1 MIVLALDGSL
11 GGFSA
16 AVARDGTIAAHVH
29 EHGNVALE
37 LGLSSVARA
46 MQTAGVSAD
55 RLDRIAVG
63 SGPGTFTGL
72 RIAITYAKAL
82 AQAWGRPLTAVS
94 SFDALEYG
102 TAFQTVLSVVTG
114 RPGVVS
120 VRFRDDT
127 AVRRASGR
135 IDDVLDR
142 LLSTLPHRLP
152 VAGAAQ
158 DVLAALSERGIVAQ
172 PVPSQFPAAAAI
184 ALLAQDLPPCGV
196 HAVVA
201 DYGELPAARPAA
213 SLRR

>member
-1 MIVLALDGSL
+1 MIVLALDGAL

-16 AVARDGTIAAHVH
+16 AVAGDGTVAAYVH

-37 LGLSSVARA
+37 LGLSSVAGA
-46 MQTAGVSAD
+46 MQTAGVTAD

-72 RIAITYAKAL
+72 RIAIAYAKAL

-102 TAFQTVLSVVTG
+102 TAFESVLSVVTG

-120 VRFRDDT
+120 VRFRDNAT
-127 AVRRASGR
+127 VRRASGG
-135 IDDVLDR
+135 IDDVIDR
-142 LLSTLPHRLP
+142 LLPALPQRLP
-152 VAGAAQ
+152 VTGGAQ

-172 PVPSQFPAAAAI
+172 SVPSHCPAAAAI
-184 ALLAQDLPPCGV
+184 ALLAQNLPPGRV

-201 DYGELPAARPAA
+201 DYGELPAARPPAN
-213 SLRR
+213 LPR

>member
-16 AVARDGTIAAHVH
+16 AVARDETIAAHVH

-46 MQTAGVSAD
+46 MQTAGVTAD

-63 SGPGTFTGL
+63 TGPGTFTGL
-72 RIAITYAKAL
+72 RIAIAYAKAL

-102 TAFQTVLSVVTG
+102 TSFERVLSVIAG

-120 VRFRDDT
+120 VRFRDNAT
-127 AVRRASGR
+127 VRRASGR
-135 IDDVLDR
+135 IDDVIER
-142 LLSTLPHRLP
+142 LRSALPHRLP
-152 VAGAAQ
+152 VTGAAQ

-172 PVPSQFPAAAAI
+172 SVPSQFPAAAAI
-184 ALLAQDLPPCGV
+184 ALLARNLPSGGV
-196 HAVVA
+196 HGVVA
-201 DYGELPAARPAA
+201 DYGELPAARPPA